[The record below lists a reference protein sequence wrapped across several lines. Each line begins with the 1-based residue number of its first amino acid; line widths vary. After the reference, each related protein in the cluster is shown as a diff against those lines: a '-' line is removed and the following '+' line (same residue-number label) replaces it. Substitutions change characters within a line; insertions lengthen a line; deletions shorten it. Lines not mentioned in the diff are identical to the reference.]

1 MVRFA
6 FSPAM
11 MRVSVADDDDMQ
23 VDMTLAV
30 WPRTDD
36 ITATRARRIVF
47 KVDIAIDHRR
57 IRSQTWR
64 TASWG
69 SRTMR
74 DSELAGWLVFTAGL
88 AFFWLCLLR
97 RLKTEK

>member
-1 MVRFA
+1 MVCFA
-6 FSPAM
+6 FSPAT
-11 MRVSVADDDDMQ
+11 MRDSVADDDEIQ

-36 ITATRARRIVF
+36 ITATRARRIACR
-47 KVDIAIDHRR
+47 VDIAIDHRR

-69 SRTMR
+69 KCSLSRT
-74 DSELAGWLVFTAGL
+74 G
-88 AFFWLCLLR
+88 
-97 RLKTEK
+97 K